1 MSFRSSAFSAVTFF
15 IPLLFIPLLSGMSLE
30 PAHSSQHY
38 FHCIHQGS
46 MKNDENAEVEASGKQ
61 EAREEAV
68 GTEELA
74 GSGARGKD
82 EVSVEE
88 FASDGDLL
96 EALQTLMKNDFIVQH
111 GNETTGAAKVCN
123 LTMHKLNVQNVLPG
137 VAVEL
142 GLTIAKVRA
151 RFFDAAVPVPPV

>member
-1 MSFRSSAFSAVTFF
+1 
-15 IPLLFIPLLSGMSLE
+15 
-30 PAHSSQHY
+30 
-38 FHCIHQGS
+38 

-74 GSGARGKD
+74 GSGARSKD
-82 EVSVEE
+82 EASVEE

-111 GNETTGAAKVCN
+111 GNETTGAAEVCN

-142 GLTIAKVRA
+142 GLTIAKVSA

>member
-1 MSFRSSAFSAVTFF
+1 
-15 IPLLFIPLLSGMSLE
+15 
-30 PAHSSQHY
+30 
-38 FHCIHQGS
+38 
-46 MKNDENAEVEASGKQ
+46 MKNGENAEVEASGKQ

-88 FASDGDLL
+88 VASDGDLL

-142 GLTIAKVRA
+142 GLTIAKVSA
-151 RFFDAAVPVPPV
+151 RFFRCGCAGAARLIFPLFHTVAREAPSRIQHIRERHPPPLE